1 MIYDCFWPEIKI
13 LNICMVGIS
22 SLSGPIPMGHQDKGI
37 PSFWCHRDSPIVWGI
52 PPLYEGFP
60 ISLSPSHCSPCRRG
74 ASLTGAPSLGADV
87 LSLSPLWIEL
97 TEAPSL
103 SAVSPRLPDPHG
115 YQSPEVKEI
124 RNLSPRIIYEGSQ
137 FIPEVPSFLRVEL
150 KSRLILNIIFLH
162 LIFLWH
168 M

>member
-1 MIYDCFWPEIKI
+1 MIYDCFRPEIKI
-13 LNICMVGIS
+13 LNICMLGIS
-22 SLSGPIPMGHQDKGI
+22 SLSGPIPYGTSGQGYPLFLMSQG
-37 PSFWCHRDSPIVWGI
+37 HRDSPIVWGI
-52 PPLYEGFP
+52 LPLYEGFP
-60 ISLSPSHCSPCRRG
+60 VSLSPSHCSPCRRG

-124 RNLSPRIIYEGSQ
+124 RNLSSRIIYECLIH
-137 FIPEVPSFLRVEL
+137 FFL
-150 KSRLILNIIFLH
+150 KCLH
-162 LIFLWH
+162 F
-168 M
+168 

>member
-1 MIYDCFWPEIKI
+1 M
-13 LNICMVGIS
+13 
-22 SLSGPIPMGHQDKGI
+22 
-37 PSFWCHRDSPIVWGI
+37 
-52 PPLYEGFP
+52 YEGFP

-97 TEAPSL
+97 TEVPSL

-124 RNLSPRIIYEGSQ
+124 RNLSSRNIYECSQ
-137 FIPEVPSFLRVEL
+137 FILEVPSFLRVEL

-162 LIFLWH
+162 LIFL
-168 M
+168 

>member
-1 MIYDCFWPEIKI
+1 
-13 LNICMVGIS
+13 
-22 SLSGPIPMGHQDKGI
+22 MGHQDKGI

-60 ISLSPSHCSPCRRG
+60 VSLSPSHCSPCRRG

-87 LSLSPLWIEL
+87 LSLSLPWIVL

-124 RNLSPRIIYEGSQ
+124 RNLSLRIIYECIQ
-137 FIPEVPSFLRVEL
+137 FIPEVPSFF
-150 KSRLILNIIFLH
+150 KSWIKIKAYIKRNFPTSNFSTTYVKQGKFFH
-162 LIFLWH
+162 KCYY
-168 M
+168 ME

>member
-87 LSLSPLWIEL
+87 LSLSPPWIEL

>member
-1 MIYDCFWPEIKI
+1 M
-13 LNICMVGIS
+13 
-22 SLSGPIPMGHQDKGI
+22 
-37 PSFWCHRDSPIVWGI
+37 
-52 PPLYEGFP
+52 YEGFP

-87 LSLSPLWIEL
+87 LSLSPPWIEL

-124 RNLSPRIIYEGSQ
+124 RNLSSRNIYECSQ
-137 FIPEVPSFLRVEL
+137 FILEVPSFLRVEL

-162 LIFLWH
+162 LIFL
-168 M
+168 